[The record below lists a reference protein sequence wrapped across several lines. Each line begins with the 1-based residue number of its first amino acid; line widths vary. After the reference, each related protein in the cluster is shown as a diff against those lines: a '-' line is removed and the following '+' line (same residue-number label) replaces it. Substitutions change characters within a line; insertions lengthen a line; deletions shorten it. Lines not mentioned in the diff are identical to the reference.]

1 MGGREEEALLAAAAA
16 RPRLG
21 GPGESGGPRREG
33 GRRRAGGDS
42 QTPVSLAAA
51 ERALPRPAHCGHRV
65 LYNSA
70 VRHRGRDSQ
79 ASGPSFGTGDPSRG
93 WGWGGRREAEG
104 WARRPAL
111 SPRQFRA
118 GAARPAWVR
127 GGRVRCCR
135 SLEVTRPPPPPRNF
149 PKGREG
155 EDAKV
160 RKKPGL
166 AAPAAAGVSRR
177 RSGMG
182 MGPGLSVFGEDTAA
196 WPSVAAS
203 PPLRFPGEGGEGGAA
218 AAARAHKRG
227 APGVRPQR
235 GRPRAPGPGRGLRS
249 SSRPDRLRPGV
260 RATAA
265 SGGGR
270 DIGAAQG
277 SKCSANSF
285 PTGGLPWFR
294 K

>member
-1 MGGREEEALLAAAAA
+1 MGRQ
-16 RPRLG
+16 
-21 GPGESGGPRREG
+21 EG
-33 GRRRAGGDS
+33 GRGLGAAPRTFPAAVPGWRRAPSLGQGRQGQVLPKPRGDA
-42 QTPVSLAAA
+42 TPS
-51 ERALPRPAHCGHRV
+51 PA
-65 LYNSA
+65 
-70 VRHRGRDSQ
+70 
-79 ASGPSFGTGDPSRG
+79 
-93 WGWGGRREAEG
+93 
-104 WARRPAL
+104 
-111 SPRQFRA
+111 
-118 GAARPAWVR
+118 
-127 GGRVRCCR
+127 
-135 SLEVTRPPPPPRNF
+135 
-149 PKGREG
+149 KGREG
-155 EDAKV
+155 EEAKV

-177 RSGMG
+177 RSGIG

-203 PPLRFPGEGGEGGAA
+203 PPLRFTGEGGEGGAA

>member
-1 MGGREEEALLAAAAA
+1 MGRQ
-16 RPRLG
+16 
-21 GPGESGGPRREG
+21 EG
-33 GRRRAGGDS
+33 GRGLGAAPRTFPAAVPGWRRAPSLGQGRQGQVLPKPRGDA
-42 QTPVSLAAA
+42 TPS
-51 ERALPRPAHCGHRV
+51 PA
-65 LYNSA
+65 
-70 VRHRGRDSQ
+70 
-79 ASGPSFGTGDPSRG
+79 
-93 WGWGGRREAEG
+93 
-104 WARRPAL
+104 
-111 SPRQFRA
+111 
-118 GAARPAWVR
+118 
-127 GGRVRCCR
+127 
-135 SLEVTRPPPPPRNF
+135 
-149 PKGREG
+149 KGREG
-155 EDAKV
+155 EEAKV
-160 RKKPGL
+160 RKKPEL

-182 MGPGLSVFGEDTAA
+182 MDRGSACLARTPQRGRPWRL
-196 WPSVAAS
+196 PR
-203 PPLRFPGEGGEGGAA
+203 PLRFPGEGGEGGAA

-235 GRPRAPGPGRGLRS
+235 GRPRAPGPGRGLRR